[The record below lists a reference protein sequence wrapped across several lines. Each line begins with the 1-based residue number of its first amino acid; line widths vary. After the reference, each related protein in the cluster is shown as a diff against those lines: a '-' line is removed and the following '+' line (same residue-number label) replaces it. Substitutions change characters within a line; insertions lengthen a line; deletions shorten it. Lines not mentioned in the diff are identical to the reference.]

1 MKNWNIPLLV
11 VTVLFTLAV
20 CAILVAAAWKYIH
33 PFAGGFVA
41 GLLVETLALVV
52 VVLKKHGY
60 V

>member
-1 MKNWNIPLLV
+1 MKSWNIPLLA

-20 CAILVAAAWKYIH
+20 CSILVAAAWKYIH
-33 PFAGGFVA
+33 PFAGGVVA
-41 GLLVETLALVV
+41 GLLVEALALVV